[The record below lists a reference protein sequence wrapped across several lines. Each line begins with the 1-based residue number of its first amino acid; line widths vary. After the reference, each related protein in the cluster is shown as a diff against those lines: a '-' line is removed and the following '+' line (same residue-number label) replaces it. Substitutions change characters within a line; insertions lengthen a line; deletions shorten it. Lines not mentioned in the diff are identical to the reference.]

1 LRRPWLI
8 VFAGLSAVALLMIGV
23 LSSLS
28 QLSGGPLPYTAVPYQ
43 NHAYTYRWGGP
54 AMMGGRGSWMWQ
66 MMGQCPCM
74 MWMWGAPA
82 QAPPQGRQDSE
93 AAPDVDLTIYAGE
106 AGGRFGFG
114 LTKDSISSPGPPIRV
129 KSGSTVKIT
138 LINVGTLYHAIMV
151 VSDAKDDPG
160 AGPAFEGAYSSLV
173 YPGSSATIY
182 FKADKPGTYYYVCN
196 ILGHVSMGMWGMFLV
211 ED

>member
-1 LRRPWLI
+1 MRARLRG
-8 VFAGLSAVALLMIGV
+8 GLA
-23 LSSLS
+23 
-28 QLSGGPLPYTAVPYQ
+28 SGLPETLY
-43 NHAYTYRWGGP
+43 HLP
-54 AMMGGRGSWMWQ
+54 A
-66 MMGQCPCM
+66 
-74 MWMWGAPA
+74 
-82 QAPPQGRQDSE
+82 
-93 AAPDVDLTIYAGE
+93 
-106 AGGRFGFG
+106 
-114 LTKDSISSPGPPIRV
+114 PPIRV

-160 AGPAFEGAYSSLV
+160 AKPAFEGAYSSLV
-173 YPGSSATIY
+173 YPGGSATIY